1 VYKKDIYYEI
11 LKEVEPYYD
20 NLNLFNF
27 LAISVIFMY
36 RVINEGEIELIYF
49 SLLVSV
55 VGFIMYIFKY
65 RIDII
70 NKLMISIILLLI
82 FVFRSFILNGFIGS
96 GFLSVLLLITISIIF
111 FSEKRS
117 LIVIAIT
124 LVVYLFISVLVNYDI
139 VDSSAHIVSIKDY
152 KREWYLQAF
161 TIIVAALTIFLS
173 MKSVKRKL
181 IKTHN
186 QLKKDHIKLSEQ
198 SVVLLNQ
205 KEELKELAYYDR
217 VMNIFNNYYLTEVL
231 PKKLTNLKDQ
241 ILIGIIDI
249 TNLRIIN
256 SIYNQIVI
264 NEHLKNVVDIFVEL
278 LPKNAYIGR
287 YSSDIRILY
296 NELLHHLKIQNV
308 ESIRESNMKIVNY
321 LVKVN
326 M

>member
-1 VYKKDIYYEI
+1 
-11 LKEVEPYYD
+11 
-20 NLNLFNF
+20 
-27 LAISVIFMY
+27 MY

-186 QLKKDHIKLSEQ
+186 TVLPLLRFHSRYLFYTRLQIKL
-198 SVVLLNQ
+198 
-205 KEELKELAYYDR
+205 
-217 VMNIFNNYYLTEVL
+217 
-231 PKKLTNLKDQ
+231 
-241 ILIGIIDI
+241 
-249 TNLRIIN
+249 
-256 SIYNQIVI
+256 
-264 NEHLKNVVDIFVEL
+264 
-278 LPKNAYIGR
+278 
-287 YSSDIRILY
+287 
-296 NELLHHLKIQNV
+296 
-308 ESIRESNMKIVNY
+308 
-321 LVKVN
+321 
-326 M
+326 